1 MVEERGLGKRS
12 MFTGKSVHN
21 FRVALLHR
29 DVYIGVLSHFVSIFS
44 GLESSGL
51 LDPDIEVHVCALH
64 FISVPIIN

>member
-12 MFTGKSVHN
+12 KFTGKSVHN

-29 DVYIGVLSHFVSIFS
+29 DVYIGVFSHFASIFS

-51 LDPDIEVHVCALH
+51 LDPDIKVMYAHC
-64 FISVPIIN
+64 ISFFFQ

>member
-12 MFTGKSVHN
+12 MFTGKSGYN

-29 DVYIGVLSHFVSIFS
+29 NVYIGVLSHFASIFS

-51 LDPDIEVHVCALH
+51 LDADIDVHVCALQLI
-64 FISVPIIN
+64 FVPIIN